1 MVNNVSVRGLTF
13 RAEGVTFVNNGGVM
27 RFVSVVV
34 GYVLIGVLW
43 TLYLNRKETKM
54 STRLAVF
61 TALFWLP
68 LETMVQLARLKGE

>member
-1 MVNNVSVRGLTF
+1 
-13 RAEGVTFVNNGGVM
+13 M